1 MKIITRMLE
10 EEVYEASTMNGH
22 SITIDMREA
31 SLRNHQSAP
40 ELLLSALSGCG
51 AIDIVIMLRK
61 RRKKVLEFFI
71 ETTGVRRDDPPR
83 KFLDIHCKF
92 IVVSPDVTEE
102 ELLKTAHLSIEKYC
116 TVAASLNSH
125 IHITVE
131 VRRPA

>member
-1 MKIITRMLE
+1 MLE
-10 EEVYEASTMNGH
+10 EEVYEASNMNGN
-22 SITIDMREA
+22 SVTMDMREA
-31 SLRNHQSAP
+31 AVKTNQSPP

-51 AIDIVIMLRK
+51 AIDIVIMLKK
-61 RRKKVLEFFI
+61 RRKKILEFFT
-71 ETTGVRRDDPPR
+71 ETTGVRRDDSPR
-83 KFLDIHCKF
+83 KFTDIHCKF

-102 ELLKTAHLSIEKYC
+102 ELLKSAHLSIEKYC

>member
-1 MKIITRMLE
+1 MLE
-10 EEVYEASTMNGH
+10 EEVYEASNMNGNNV
-22 SITIDMREA
+22 TIDMREA
-31 SLRNHQSAP
+31 ALKTHQSPP

-51 AIDIVIMLRK
+51 AIDIVIMLKK
-61 RRKKVLEFFI
+61 RRKTILEFFI
-71 ETTGVRRDDPPR
+71 ETTGVRRDDAPR
-83 KFLDIHCKF
+83 KFTDIHCKF

-102 ELLKTAHLSIEKYC
+102 ELLKASHLSLEKYC